1 MKNRIITVLAV
12 VFTAAVL
19 LSGCSSDDAGS
30 PAADNTK
37 ESTISENTGKAA
49 EDQEA
54 TGKTEESADQETAAM
69 TPDDQEAGKQAEE
82 VDLILFMGQSNMSGA
97 AGDAALAPYVS
108 PDAGEEFRA
117 VSDPTKLY
125 PITEPFGVNENNP
138 SGLYEYPGAKK
149 GSLVSAFVNRY
160 HELTGRKVIAVSISM
175 GATDMS
181 RWMLPGVTDDVTAR
195 FNTAKSFLN
204 DNGYK
209 IGHMYA
215 LWLHGESDAI
225 EGTDPEVYKSNLD
238 TIMRPLFIG
247 GLQKVFL
254 IMPGRTIDYRDIF
267 LKIIDV
273 QKQICRESG
282 YYAIATTI
290 LTKVSTEFMRD
301 QYHYNQ
307 HVLNL
312 VGMRSADSVAYYTKN
327 NEEMIVYDYRE
338 GGYIYPEDATADD
351 EESGDEGSGDGKTGD
366 EKVEEADKDRMEDPL
381 DLTDLNIDDIY

>member
-1 MKNRIITVLAV
+1 
-12 VFTAAVL
+12 
-19 LSGCSSDDAGS
+19 
-30 PAADNTK
+30 
-37 ESTISENTGKAA
+37 
-49 EDQEA
+49 
-54 TGKTEESADQETAAM
+54 M
-69 TPDDQEAGKQAEE
+69 TPDDQEAGKQSDEAGKPGDPDGTSDSSEEEKEPEE

-195 FNTAKSFLN
+195 FNTAKSYLT

-312 VGMRSADSVAYYTKN
+312 VGMRAADSVAYYTKN

-351 EESGDEGSGDGKTGD
+351 EESGDEESGDEESGDEESGDGKA
-366 EKVEEADKDRMEDPL
+366 EEADKDRMEDPL